1 MTRIVALA
9 SAGEYNPEVTL
20 PRVAGRI
27 AVATHARLDVRTS
40 DIAEDVPD
48 FPLST
53 FGDLSVL
60 DDADLLILA
69 LRFRNVS
76 DDELAALAAY
86 VDSGRPIIAL
96 RTSNHAFA
104 TPEERKLHAWAQEF
118 PATVLGSA
126 WISHHGHTSTTR
138 VTRVADSALLDGL
151 PEDFVVDSWLYVA
164 HAPADATV
172 LLWGEPIDPETEP
185 TPSPVAWIREI
196 GGQRV
201 FYTSLGSESDLER
214 PEVLRLLENAA
225 RWCLAV
231 GTEDVG
237 AEDAGAGDVR

>member
-1 MTRIVALA
+1 MSRIVALA
-9 SAGEYNPEVTL
+9 GAGEYEPEVTL
-20 PRVAGRI
+20 PRAASQI
-27 AVATHARLDVRTS
+27 AAALGAELDMRTS

-60 DDADLLILA
+60 QDADLLILA

-76 DDELAALAAY
+76 DDELAALAGY
-86 VDSGRPIIAL
+86 VNSGRPLIAL

-104 TPEERKLHAWAQEF
+104 TPPERDLHTWAQEF

-138 VTRVADSALLDGL
+138 LTRVADSALLDGL
-151 PEDFVVDSWLYVA
+151 PDEFVVESWLYVA
-164 HAPADATV
+164 DAPSDATV

-185 TPSPVAWIREI
+185 VPSPVAWTREI
-196 GGQRV
+196 RGQRV
-201 FYTSLGSESDLER
+201 FYTSLGSESDMER

-225 RWCLAV
+225 RWCLS
-231 GTEDVG
+231 
-237 AEDAGAGDVR
+237 DAAGIR